1 MIWVQTQKKN
11 KLGAP
16 LGRATHA
23 KHLGHPYQGRPACGW
38 TFVMD
43 MLLLSEMKREN
54 WTSREESELK
64 WRVWMEVKCS
74 LPIFS
79 LSTLYD
85 HIGVFLNHI
94 FKINLIL
101 YITFNHVSKKNIIFN
116 QCNKCDN
123 KLFLPSRFSCHIYLC
138 IGQIN

>member
-1 MIWVQTQKKN
+1 
-11 KLGAP
+11 
-16 LGRATHA
+16 
-23 KHLGHPYQGRPACGW
+23 
-38 TFVMD
+38 MD

-64 WRVWMEVKCS
+64 WRVLMEVKCS

-85 HIGVFLNHI
+85 HIVVFLNHI

-101 YITFNHVSKKNIIFN
+101 YIIFNHVSKKILYLINVINVTINCFYRPVLVVTIIFLLV
-116 QCNKCDN
+116 
-123 KLFLPSRFSCHIYLC
+123 KL
-138 IGQIN
+138 INY